1 MKKLYATMV
10 MAFAAMTASA
20 QQTTDSTFVR
30 MSFNDNPWNL
40 PTSEMKG
47 WSQYNDEKGCLSD
60 THTFSLDVNGEELKV
75 ILTPSNYKL
84 TDWEN
89 CMVRGEDPDDGDKV
103 KTILMARQGSQFT
116 FQAPASMWFAKV
128 AFETY
133 RRWSSGSLYS
143 GSATNN
149 QHVWGKDSLKIRY
162 STAGG
167 QQYELE
173 CWSGDSIEWSLPEC
187 TGQTYLHYID
197 FWLLPREGVQTGI
210 EEAAAA
216 TLPRQEMLFDLQ
228 GRRLN
233 AMPRK
238 GVYIIGRRKIVK

>member
-1 MKKLYATMV
+1 MKKLYTSIVMV
-10 MAFAAMTASA
+10 LTTMTASA
-20 QQTTDSTFVR
+20 QQTTDSTYVR
-30 MSFNDNPWNL
+30 MSFNDNPWNM

-47 WSQYNDEKGCLSD
+47 WSQYSDVNGCLTD
-60 THTFSLDVNGEELKV
+60 THTFVLDVNGEELKV
-75 ILTPSNYKL
+75 VLTPSNYKL
-84 TDWEN
+84 TDYDN

-143 GSATNN
+143 SDATKN
-149 QHVWGKDSLKIRY
+149 QHVWGKDSLKTRY
-162 STAGG
+162 TTTGG

-210 EEAAAA
+210 DERAAA
-216 TLPRQEMLFDLQ
+216 TLPRDNQLFDLQ
-228 GRRLN
+228 GRRLT
-233 AMPRK
+233 AVQKR
-238 GVYIIGRRKIVK
+238 GIYIAGGKKIAK

>member
-103 KTILMARQGSQFT
+103 KTIARGLSSPSRHQ
-116 FQAPASMWFAKV
+116 PACGLQRSPS
-128 AFETY
+128 
-133 RRWSSGSLYS
+133 RP
-143 GSATNN
+143 
-149 QHVWGKDSLKIRY
+149 
-162 STAGG
+162 TAGG
-167 QQYELE
+167 QVAAFTAVVLPTTSM
-173 CWSGDSIEWSLPEC
+173 SGER
-187 TGQTYLHYID
+187 T
-197 FWLLPREGVQTGI
+197 
-210 EEAAAA
+210 A
-216 TLPRQEMLFDLQ
+216 
-228 GRRLN
+228 
-233 AMPRK
+233 
-238 GVYIIGRRKIVK
+238 